1 LPWGFPATPAVLI
14 ADEPTTAVDVTIKAQ
29 IMDLLAEL
37 KTKRQ
42 MSLLFITHDLGVVSE
57 IGDRA
62 VIIYGG
68 RNVETGPVADII
80 DDPKHPYTS
89 GLLSCSA

>member
-1 LPWGFPATPAVLI
+1 MPWGFPATPAVLI